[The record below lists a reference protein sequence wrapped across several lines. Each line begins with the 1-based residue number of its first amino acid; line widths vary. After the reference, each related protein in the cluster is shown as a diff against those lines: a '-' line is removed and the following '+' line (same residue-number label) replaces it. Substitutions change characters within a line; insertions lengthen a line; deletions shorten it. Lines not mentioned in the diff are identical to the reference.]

1 MEKANNNLAWLQ
13 ALRALAAIYVLLFH
27 ASAMLGDGAVS
38 NFLKLLGRHGYVGV
52 DVFIALSGFVVTST
66 LIRRENNKYVYA
78 AFLVERFV
86 RIFAG
91 YWPVMLLTLALA
103 YAGVRPI
110 HGLMENAW
118 PSIFLLSPNIVKN
131 WLETAWSIALEL
143 RLYVIVFF
151 IFIAYR
157 SASLQVKIIFT
168 FSIFFFYNLYFYL
181 FRENQVIGG
190 GWPLRYELNA
200 FVLEFLLGAFVA
212 STEWNKNH
220 RASIFPAIVLGIFG
234 FLVGLKDIFFVNYEF
249 LRVMTFGVFGVCT
262 LWVFL
267 QLNGTKY
274 SPPNFLKKIGDA
286 SFSLYLIHPLIIS
299 IMGLLAYKFTLPR
312 LPVYFVTIFGVVLIS
327 MIWFSLIEKRL
338 YVKCKAFIES
348 KLRDVLTARG
358 V

>member
-118 PSIFLLSPNIVKN
+118 PSILLSPNIVKLARN
-131 WLETAWSIALEL
+131 CMEYCAGAAAI
-143 RLYVIVFF
+143 RYCI

-168 FSIFFFYNLYFYL
+168 FSIFFLQF
-181 FRENQVIGG
+181 
-190 GWPLRYELNA
+190 
-200 FVLEFLLGAFVA
+200 
-212 STEWNKNH
+212 
-220 RASIFPAIVLGIFG
+220 
-234 FLVGLKDIFFVNYEF
+234 
-249 LRVMTFGVFGVCT
+249 
-262 LWVFL
+262 VFL
-267 QLNGTKY
+267 PFPRESSNWRR
-274 SPPNFLKKIGDA
+274 
-286 SFSLYLIHPLIIS
+286 
-299 IMGLLAYKFTLPR
+299 LAAP
-312 LPVYFVTIFGVVLIS
+312 I
-327 MIWFSLIEKRL
+327 
-338 YVKCKAFIES
+338 
-348 KLRDVLTARG
+348 
-358 V
+358 

>member
-118 PSIFLLSPNIVKN
+118 PSIFC
-131 WLETAWSIALEL
+131 
-143 RLYVIVFF
+143 Y
-151 IFIAYR
+151 
-157 SASLQVKIIFT
+157 LQI
-168 FSIFFFYNLYFYL
+168 L
-181 FRENQVIGG
+181 
-190 GWPLRYELNA
+190 
-200 FVLEFLLGAFVA
+200 
-212 STEWNKNH
+212 
-220 RASIFPAIVLGIFG
+220 
-234 FLVGLKDIFFVNYEF
+234 
-249 LRVMTFGVFGVCT
+249 
-262 LWVFL
+262 
-267 QLNGTKY
+267 
-274 SPPNFLKKIGDA
+274 
-286 SFSLYLIHPLIIS
+286 
-299 IMGLLAYKFTLPR
+299 
-312 LPVYFVTIFGVVLIS
+312 
-327 MIWFSLIEKRL
+327 
-338 YVKCKAFIES
+338 
-348 KLRDVLTARG
+348 
-358 V
+358 